1 MQQKENYNYI
11 QAFKWI
17 YSRLLKKRKIQF
29 WILFVGM
36 SSAALLETVA
46 VGSVAFFA
54 SVITDPQVMFNSKYV
69 AFVQENTHLEIL
81 QTVNGLI
88 LASGFIM
95 LGLILFKNGM
105 KAFVVYGI
113 TRFGVLI
120 EAYFGQVLLDGL
132 LRLPYKWHLMRNSAD
147 LVTTIMWRT
156 YLGREFF
163 RPCLLILNN
172 ILMVAIM
179 LTALFVIHPLV
190 SISVTVVLGATSV
203 FIYKVIKI
211 QVEKTATIARDYQ
224 LVINQVTTM
233 AIHGIKDVKISATEN
248 QFSSRFYKKAFPL
261 ARITG
266 MQELYA
272 ESPVLIL
279 ETIGF
284 AMICAAIFFMLLMSN
299 SSTAYVTGTMVV
311 LAVTGWKAL
320 PAINKILN
328 SITKVRKA
336 LPFIANEIMYFEEI
350 EANEPPAGL
359 KTSKSPVFEH
369 QIHFNQVCFS
379 YQDSDRHVIHD
390 MSFEINK
397 GDTVGIIGKSGAGK
411 STLVDLLIGLLK
423 PVKGQISIDGTPLA
437 RELLTAW
444 LQITGYVPQSPYI
457 YDGSIAQNVAFGVD
471 ESDIDRQWVKQ
482 CCTMASMDEFM
493 DDLPDG
499 IDAFIGERGIRL
511 SGGQQQRVAIARALY
526 TRPEVMIFDEATSSL
541 DTKSEKA
548 IQETIYSFRGKQ
560 TLIIIAHRLSTV
572 KACDYLIWID
582 NGTIRLQGKS
592 DKVLSAYEKETVAT

>member
-1 MQQKENYNYI
+1 MQQKENYSYI

-69 AFVQENTHLEIL
+69 AFVQTNTRLEIF
-81 QTVNGLI
+81 QTVKGLI
-88 LASGFIM
+88 LASGFVM
-95 LGLILFKNGM
+95 LGLILFKNIM
-105 KAFVVYGI
+105 KAVVAYGI

-120 EAYFGQVLLDGL
+120 EAYFGQVLLDGI

-156 YLGREFF
+156 FLGREFF
-163 RPCLLILNN
+163 RPCLLIMNN

-179 LTALFVIHPLV
+179 LTALFFIHPGV
-190 SISVTVVLGATSV
+190 SMSVMAVLGTTSV
-203 FIYKVIKI
+203 FIYKVIKK
-211 QVEKTATIARDYQ
+211 QVDKTATIARDYQ
-224 LVINQVTTM
+224 LSINQVTTM

-284 AMICAAIFFMLLMSN
+284 AMICAAIFFMLLLSN

-328 SITKVRKA
+328 SITKMRKS

-350 EANEPPAGL
+350 EANEPQASL
-359 KTSKSPVFEH
+359 KNIKSPVFEKN
-369 QIHFNQVCFS
+369 IRFNQVCFS
-379 YQDSDRHVIHD
+379 YQDSDRHVIHN

-411 STLVDLLIGLLK
+411 STLVDLLIGLLQ
-423 PVKGQISIDGTPLA
+423 PVQGQISIDDKPLS
-437 RELLTAW
+437 RDLLAAW
-444 LQITGYVPQSPYI
+444 LHITGYVPQSPYI
-457 YDGSIAQNVAFGVD
+457 YDGTIAQNVAFGVD
-471 ESDIDRQWVKQ
+471 ETDIDRQWVKQ
-482 CCTMASMDEFM
+482 CCTMASMDDFM
-493 DDLPDG
+493 NDLPDG

-582 NGTIRLQGKS
+582 NGTIRQQGES
-592 DKVLSAYEKETVAT
+592 DKVLSAYERETVAT

>member
-69 AFVQENTHLEIL
+69 AFVQTNTHLQIL
-81 QTVNGLI
+81 QTVKGLI
-88 LASGFIM
+88 LVSGFVM
-95 LGLILFKNGM
+95 LGLILFKNIM
-105 KAFVVYGI
+105 KAVVAYGI

-120 EAYFGQVLLDGL
+120 EAYFGQVLLDGI

-156 YLGREFF
+156 FLGREFF
-163 RPCLLILNN
+163 RPCLLIMNN

-179 LTALFVIHPLV
+179 LTALFFIHPGV
-190 SISVTVVLGATSV
+190 SMSVMAVLGTTSV
-203 FIYKVIKI
+203 FIYKVIKK
-211 QVEKTATIARDYQ
+211 QVDKTATIARDYQ
-224 LVINQVTTM
+224 LSINQVTTM

-284 AMICAAIFFMLLMSN
+284 AMICAAIFFMLLLSN

-328 SITKVRKA
+328 SITKMRKS

-350 EANEPPAGL
+350 EANEPQASL
-359 KTSKSPVFEH
+359 KNIKSPVFEKK
-369 QIHFNQVCFS
+369 IRFNQVCFS
-379 YQDSDRHVIHD
+379 YQDSDRHVIHN

-411 STLVDLLIGLLK
+411 STLVDLLIGLLQ
-423 PVKGQISIDGTPLA
+423 PIQGQISIDGTPLA
-437 RELLTAW
+437 GELFAAW

-457 YDGSIAQNVAFGVD
+457 YDGTIAQNVAFGVD
-471 ESDIDRQWVKQ
+471 ESDIDRQWVRQ

-493 DDLPDG
+493 EDLPDG

-582 NGTIRLQGKS
+582 NGTIRQQGKS
-592 DKVLSAYEKETVAT
+592 DKVLSAYERETVAT

>member
-1 MQQKENYNYI
+1 
-11 QAFKWI
+11 
-17 YSRLLKKRKIQF
+17 
-29 WILFVGM
+29 
-36 SSAALLETVA
+36 
-46 VGSVAFFA
+46 
-54 SVITDPQVMFNSKYV
+54 
-69 AFVQENTHLEIL
+69 
-81 QTVNGLI
+81 
-88 LASGFIM
+88 
-95 LGLILFKNGM
+95 
-105 KAFVVYGI
+105 
-113 TRFGVLI
+113 
-120 EAYFGQVLLDGL
+120 
-132 LRLPYKWHLMRNSAD
+132 
-147 LVTTIMWRT
+147 
-156 YLGREFF
+156 
-163 RPCLLILNN
+163 
-172 ILMVAIM
+172 
-179 LTALFVIHPLV
+179 
-190 SISVTVVLGATSV
+190 
-203 FIYKVIKI
+203 
-211 QVEKTATIARDYQ
+211 
-224 LVINQVTTM
+224 
-233 AIHGIKDVKISATEN
+233 
-248 QFSSRFYKKAFPL
+248 
-261 ARITG
+261 
-266 MQELYA
+266 
-272 ESPVLIL
+272 
-279 ETIGF
+279 
-284 AMICAAIFFMLLMSN
+284 
-299 SSTAYVTGTMVV
+299 
-311 LAVTGWKAL
+311 
-320 PAINKILN
+320 
-328 SITKVRKA
+328 
-336 LPFIANEIMYFEEI
+336 
-350 EANEPPAGL
+350 
-359 KTSKSPVFEH
+359 
-369 QIHFNQVCFS
+369 
-379 YQDSDRHVIHD
+379 